1 MFVPTPATTAPDTV
15 DVGDVAGK
23 ITLFIDPGSTG
34 PPEARA
40 ARSGARRPA
49 PHPPACTCLVPVR
62 YPRAAVIGSRFTHE
76 ARARSTRTK
85 HAGPSPAT
93 GGRVAGGRSELGVR
107 YPPSARPPACACL
120 VPLRYPCAAVS
131 GHGPRTKHAHGARG
145 PKPGNRWPG
154 GLLGGRSSE
163 LGARYP
169 PKARPP
175 ACACLVPVRYPRAA
189 IAGSRV
195 THEARARSTR
205 ARSPATEIGPAK
217 HIGRKLLPMLS
228 LSVLGSPG
236 VACWIGVLGR
246 DGHGGTLCGIRR

>member
-85 HAGPSPAT
+85 HAH
-93 GGRVAGGRSELGVR
+93 E
-107 YPPSARPPACACL
+107 
-120 VPLRYPCAAVS
+120 
-131 GHGPRTKHAHGARG
+131 ARG
-145 PKPGNRWPG
+145 AKPGNRRPG
-154 GLLGGRSSE
+154 GWRAVGARSSI
-163 LGARYP
+163 P
-169 PKARPP
+169 PKCPP
-175 ACACLVPVRYPRAA
+175 PRVRVPRAPA
-189 IAGSRV
+189 ISVCGRFGSRS

-205 ARSPATEIGPAK
+205 AQARQPVAGWLAGRSELGARSSIPPESPPPRVRLPRARAISACGHCGVTGHARSTRTEHAGPKPGNRDRPGQAYRQETAPDAIFIGP
-217 HIGRKLLPMLS
+217 G
-228 LSVLGSPG
+228 
-236 VACWIGVLGR
+236 
-246 DGHGGTLCGIRR
+246 